1 VWPPGWTRCDFRL
14 SPPGSE
20 RAEDEVKGTV
30 SRRKVTN
37 MAEPKD
43 MRQKIEHLI
52 ERAQDELMDASREL
66 ANGISRETE
75 RFVPP
80 VSNDIE
86 RLVDEV
92 FDFAER
98 VIKGQ
103 RKMVG
108 DVVKTINEQTDRA
121 AQAGRTATQRVTKKG
136 ALKKGTAARKST
148 GTKAAAKKTAAKKTV
163 AKKSAAAKK
172 APAKRVSARR

>member
-1 VWPPGWTRCDFRL
+1 MGPEGLVN
-14 SPPGSE
+14 
-20 RAEDEVKGTV
+20 
-30 SRRKVTN
+30 RRKVTS

-43 MRQKIEHLI
+43 MRQRIERLI

-66 ANGISRETE
+66 AAGISRETE

-86 RLVDEV
+86 RLIDEV

-108 DVVKTINEQTDRA
+108 DVVRTINEQTDRA
-121 AQAGRTATQRVTKKG
+121 AEAGRTATQRVTKKG
-136 ALKKGTAARKST
+136 VSKKRAVRKGTTARKANS
-148 GTKAAAKKTAAKKTV
+148 TKAVAKKTAAPKKTAAKKTAV
-163 AKKSAAAKK
+163 AKK
-172 APAKRVSARR
+172 APAKRVSAEG

>member
-1 VWPPGWTRCDFRL
+1 MD
-14 SPPGSE
+14 
-20 RAEDEVKGTV
+20 
-30 SRRKVTN
+30 
-37 MAEPKD
+37 EPKD
-43 MRQKIEHLI
+43 MRGRIEHLI

-66 ANGISRETE
+66 ASGISRETE

-86 RLVDEV
+86 HLVDEV
-92 FDFAER
+92 FDFVER

-121 AQAGRTATQRVTKKG
+121 AQAGRTATQRVTKQG
-136 ALKKGTAARKST
+136 VPKKRAVKKKTAVRKST
-148 GTKAAAKKTAAKKTV
+148 GTRATAKKAAAKKAKT
-163 AKKSAAAKK
+163 STTAKK
-172 APAKRVSARR
+172 APAKRGSAKR

>member
-1 VWPPGWTRCDFRL
+1 MR
-14 SPPGSE
+14 SE
-20 RAEDEVKGTV
+20 GLV

-37 MAEPKD
+37 VVEPKD
-43 MRQKIEHLI
+43 VRQKIEHLI
-52 ERAQDELMDASREL
+52 ERAQDDLMDASREL
-66 ANGISRETE
+66 ASGISRETE

-108 DVVKTINEQTDRA
+108 DVVRTINEQTDRA
-121 AQAGRTATQRVTKKG
+121 AQAGRAATQRVTNKG
-136 ALKKGTAARKST
+136 ASKKRTVKNVTARKAT
-148 GTKAAAKKTAAKKTV
+148 GTKAAAKKTAAKKAAAKKTV
-163 AKKSAAAKK
+163 AKKSASAKK
-172 APAKRVSARR
+172 APAKRGSAKR

>member
-1 VWPPGWTRCDFRL
+1 MR
-14 SPPGSE
+14 SE
-20 RAEDEVKGTV
+20 GLV
-30 SRRKVTN
+30 SGRKVTDV
-37 MAEPKD
+37 AEPKD
-43 MRQKIEHLI
+43 MRQKIDHLI
-52 ERAQDELMDASREL
+52 ERAQNDLMDASREL
-66 ANGISRETE
+66 ASGISRETE

-108 DVVKTINEQTDRA
+108 DVVRTINEQTDRA

-136 ALKKGTAARKST
+136 ASKKRAVRKGTAARKAT
-148 GTKAAAKKTAAKKTV
+148 GTKAVAKKTV
-163 AKKSAAAKK
+163 AKKTVAKRSSAAKK
-172 APAKRVSARR
+172 APAKRVPAKR

>member
-1 VWPPGWTRCDFRL
+1 MR
-14 SPPGSE
+14 SE
-20 RAEDEVKGTV
+20 GLV
-30 SRRKVTN
+30 SRRKVMN
-37 MAEPKD
+37 VAEPKD

-52 ERAQDELMDASREL
+52 ERAQDELADASRQL
-66 ANGISRETE
+66 ASGISRETD

-121 AQAGRTATQRVTKKG
+121 AQAGRTATQRVTKKV
-136 ALKKGTAARKST
+136 AAKKRAVKKGTAARKST
-148 GTKAAAKKTAAKKTV
+148 GTKAVAKKTAAKKTA

-172 APAKRVSARR
+172 APAKRLSAKR

>member
-1 VWPPGWTRCDFRL
+1 M
-14 SPPGSE
+14 
-20 RAEDEVKGTV
+20 AEDDVRGACG
-30 SRRKVTN
+30 RRKVTN
-37 MAEPKD
+37 VAEPRD
-43 MRQKIEHLI
+43 MRQKIEHMI
-52 ERAQDELMDASREL
+52 ERAQDELIDASREL

-86 RLVDEV
+86 RIVDEV

-136 ALKKGTAARKST
+136 ASKNRTVKKGAVARKST
-148 GTKAAAKKTAAKKTV
+148 GIKSVAKKSAAKKTAAKKSV
-163 AKKSAAAKK
+163 AAKK
-172 APAKRVSARR
+172 APAKRVSA

>member
-1 VWPPGWTRCDFRL
+1 MR
-14 SPPGSE
+14 SE
-20 RAEDEVKGTV
+20 GLV

-37 MAEPKD
+37 VAEPKD

-52 ERAQDELMDASREL
+52 ERAQDDLMDASREL
-66 ANGISRETE
+66 ASGISRETE

-108 DVVKTINEQTDRA
+108 GVVKTINEQTDRA

-136 ALKKGTAARKST
+136 APKKRAVKKGTAARKAT
-148 GTKAAAKKTAAKKTV
+148 GTKVAARKTAAKKTV
-163 AKKSAAAKK
+163 AKKSAAKKSAAAKK
-172 APAKRVSARR
+172 APAKRVSAER

>member
-1 VWPPGWTRCDFRL
+1 MNV
-14 SPPGSE
+14 
-20 RAEDEVKGTV
+20 
-30 SRRKVTN
+30 
-37 MAEPKD
+37 AEPKD
-43 MRQKIEHLI
+43 MRKKIEHLI

-66 ANGISRETE
+66 ASGISKETE

-92 FDFAER
+92 FDFTER

-103 RKMVG
+103 RKLVG

-121 AQAGRTATQRVTKKG
+121 AQAGRAATQRVTQKG
-136 ALKKGTAARKST
+136 ASRKRAVKT
-148 GTKAAAKKTAAKKTV
+148 GDGKEGEQ
-163 AKKSAAAKK
+163 
-172 APAKRVSARR
+172 